1 MPVHNRAWCVAEA
14 IDSVMAITTHQI
26 ELLVIDDGS
35 TDDTPRV
42 LAEAKSRHGSRIVL
56 LQHPGGNNRGIA
68 ASRNLGLAA
77 ARAPFV
83 AFLDSDDLFLPNR
96 FDEALSWMQTHPE
109 ILAGLEPY
117 ELEDHGQLT
126 LEKHLTEF
134 GTDARGKV
142 DALDA
147 MLTKNM
153 HWTVPVVTVR
163 REAFELLGLFDPKFS
178 VGEDTAL
185 WLRFAAAQSV
195 GVISSDRPVAR
206 VRRHQQHSWTSLDAE
221 RAWLVFFDALL
232 DAIGWAR
239 RHPKLVDRDALEALR
254 RRLRRYLV
262 ETLCR
267 PDLRSRSPVRAWW
280 QAVQKS
286 PGLVLD
292 RAVLGNLRSMLGRK
306 QAA

>member
-14 IDSVMAITTHQI
+14 IDSVMAITNHQI

-42 LAEAKSRHGSRIVL
+42 LSEAKSRHGGRIVL
-56 LQHPGGNNRGIA
+56 LQHPGGNNHGIA

-96 FDEALSWMQTHPE
+96 FDEALSWMQAHPE

-117 ELEDHGQLT
+117 ELEDHGQVT
-126 LEKHLTEF
+126 LEKHLTEL
-134 GTDARGKV
+134 GTDAGGKV

-147 MLTKNM
+147 MLTKSM

-163 REAFELLGLFDPKFS
+163 REAFELLGVFNPKFR

-185 WLRFAAAQSV
+185 WLRFAAARSV
-195 GVISSDRPVAR
+195 GVISSHRPVAR
-206 VRRHQQHSWTSLDAE
+206 IRRHENHSWATVDADN
-221 RAWLVFFDALL
+221 AWLVYLDALL
-232 DAIGWAR
+232 DAHMLLR
-239 RHPKLVDRDALEALR
+239 EYPTLVDKYS
-254 RRLRRYLV
+254 RRLLSQRVRSYLV
-262 ETLCR
+262 ETLI
-267 PDLRSRSPVRAWW
+267 RSGTERRTRVRAWW
-280 QAVQKS
+280 RSVNTV
-286 PGLVLD
+286 PTLVLD
-292 RAVLGNLRSMLGRK
+292 PAVLKTLFRQLLAPVK
-306 QAA
+306 A